1 MSAHLLASRL
11 METVD
16 SQRKFESAR
25 CSGKRVFSDGCA
37 SVMGPFPPQ
46 SVQIYFF
53 TLPPLFVKEQHVSDC
68 KSVML
73 SQFSAMS
80 AMAMTA
86 SVAAAGMGFSAVF
99 MIMVFTMHIGIKSK
113 IAGKERIKQRP

>member
-1 MSAHLLASRL
+1 
-11 METVD
+11 
-16 SQRKFESAR
+16 
-25 CSGKRVFSDGCA
+25 
-37 SVMGPFPPQ
+37 MGPFPPQ

-113 IAGKERIKQRP
+113 IAGKERIYRFIALPLTPP